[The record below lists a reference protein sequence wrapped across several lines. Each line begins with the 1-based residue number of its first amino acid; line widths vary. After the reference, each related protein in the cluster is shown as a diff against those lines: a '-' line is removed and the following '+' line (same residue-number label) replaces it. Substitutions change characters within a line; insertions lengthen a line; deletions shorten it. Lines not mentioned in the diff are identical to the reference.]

1 MSSSFVLK
9 GLLDRNVFDDF
20 KVRLSTTGKDPKN
33 PEYLQGLKQGEND
46 KNSGEDKNSGI
57 SLPSLSDYPHSV
69 RFLEGEEGMV
79 FHAETCAKFHRRSA
93 NKTDFPRI
101 TFGIDYSSKAR
112 FNEVKPIESRFT
124 LHRLRGVDSFLN
136 PGGGLAVG

>member
-1 MSSSFVLK
+1 MSSKLQQNKHNQFVK
-9 GLLDRNVFDDF
+9 IQNWFFEKDLLDRNVFNAFSF

-46 KNSGEDKNSGI
+46 KKSGEDKNSGM

-101 TFGIDYSSKAR
+101 TLGIDYSSKAR
-112 FNEVKPIESRFT
+112 FHEVKPIETRFT
-124 LHRLRGVDSFLN
+124 N
-136 PGGGLAVG
+136 T

>member
-46 KNSGEDKNSGI
+46 KKSGEDKNYGI

-101 TFGIDYSSKAR
+101 TFGIDYSSKVR
-112 FNEVKPIESRFT
+112 FHEVKPIESRFT
-124 LHRLRGVDSFLN
+124 LHRLRDVDSFLN
-136 PGGGLAVG
+136 PGGLAVV

>member
-9 GLLDRNVFDDF
+9 GLLDCTVFDTYN
-20 KVRLSTTGKDPKN
+20 VRLSTTGKDPKN
-33 PEYLQGLKQGEND
+33 PEYLQGLKQGEDD
-46 KNSGEDKNSGI
+46 KKSGEDKKSGI

-69 RFLEGEEGMV
+69 RFLDGEEGMV

-101 TFGIDYSSKAR
+101 TLGIDYSSKAR
-112 FNEVKPIESRFT
+112 FHDVNPIETRFT
-124 LHRLRGVDSFLN
+124 STSN
-136 PGGGLAVG
+136 NQVGSISGCNV

>member
-1 MSSSFVLK
+1 MSSSFVLR
-9 GLLDRNVFDDF
+9 GLLNHNVFDAF

-33 PEYLQGLKQGEND
+33 PEYLQGLKQGEDD
-46 KNSGEDKNSGI
+46 KKSGEDKKSGI

-69 RFLEGEEGMV
+69 RFLDGEEGMV

-101 TFGIDYSSKAR
+101 TLGIDYSSKAR
-112 FNEVKPIESRFT
+112 FHEVKPIETRFT
-124 LHRLRGVDSFLN
+124 STYHSTMRQI
-136 PGGGLAVG
+136 